1 MNFRMIFKTIGR
13 LLQGEALLLL
23 LPMMVSLYYKE
34 KIEYAFLITSGLL
47 FVTSLAMTLPKLE
60 NKRIYAREGFV
71 IVSLSW
77 IILSIFGALPY
88 LLSGAIAS
96 PIDAFFETVSG
107 FSTTGATILT
117 DIEAMPRSLLFW
129 RSFTNWIGGM
139 GIIVFVLAFLPQKDM
154 QSMHIL
160 RAEVP
165 GPTVGKIVSKTAV
178 TARILYIIY
187 TVFTIAEIIALL
199 LCDMPLFDSVTTAFA
214 TAGTGG
220 FEIKNT
226 NMAAYNNLGVEM
238 VTMVFMALYGINFN
252 LFYLILIKQFKRA
265 FKSEELR
272 AYLIIIL
279 VCFAIITVN
288 IYPVVDSW
296 GTALRQSIFQIV
308 SVITTTG
315 FVTADYSAW
324 PLLSQMLIIM
334 LMFVGACSGSTGG
347 GLKVGRML
355 ILGKSIFREL
365 RRAINPN
372 RVKSIKLDGA
382 VIDSH
387 TVSTNTTYLL
397 IYIFVIFISVV
408 LLSFDQFDFSTALTA
423 VTTSISNLGPSF
435 SRVAYIKNFSDFSAF
450 SKIILC
456 ADMLIG
462 RLEIF
467 PMMIIFMPATW
478 RKSV

>member
-1 MNFRMIFKTIGR
+1 MNFRMVFKTVGR
-13 LLQGEALLLL
+13 LLQVEALLML

-34 KIEYAFLITSGLL
+34 KVEYAFFITIGLL
-47 FVTSLAMTLPKLE
+47 VLTSLFMTVPKL
-60 NKRIYAREGFV
+60 KDKHVYAREGLV

-77 IILSIFGALPY
+77 VLMSIFGALPY
-88 LLSGAIAS
+88 LLSGSIPS
-96 PIDAFFETVSG
+96 PVDAFFETVSG

-117 DIEAMPRSLLFW
+117 DIEALPKSLLFW
-129 RSFTNWIGGM
+129 RSFTHWIGGM
-139 GIIVFVLAFLPQKDM
+139 GIIVFVLAFLPQRDM

-187 TVFTIAEIIALL
+187 TVFTIAQIIALL
-199 LCDMPLFDSVTTAFA
+199 CCDMPLFDSVTTAFS

-220 FEIKNT
+220 FGVKNT
-226 NMAAYNNLGVEM
+226 SIAAYNNLGIEM
-238 VTMVFMALYGINFN
+238 VITVFMALFGINFN
-252 LFYLILIKQFKRA
+252 LFYLILIRQFKRA
-265 FKSEELR
+265 FKSEELWT
-272 AYLIIIL
+272 YLIIIF
-279 VCFAIITVN
+279 VCFAIITVD
-288 IYPVVDSW
+288 IYPIVESF
-296 GTALRQSIFQIV
+296 GTALRQSIFQVV

-315 FVTADYSAW
+315 FVTADFNKW
-324 PLLSQMLIIM
+324 PVLSQMIIIV
-334 LMFVGACSGSTGG
+334 LMFLGACSGSTGG

-355 ILGKSIFREL
+355 ILAKSVFREL

-372 RVKSIKLDGA
+372 RVKAIKLDGA
-382 VIDSH
+382 VIDKNV
-387 TVSTNTTYLL
+387 VSTNTTYFL
-397 IYIFVIFISVV
+397 IYIFVIGVSVL
-408 LLSFDQFDFSTALTA
+408 LLSFNHFDFSTTLTA
-423 VTTSISNLGPSF
+423 VVTCISNLGPGL
-435 SRVAYIKNFSDFSAF
+435 SRVGPIENFSAFSDF

-467 PMMIIFMPATW
+467 PMIILFMPATW